1 MQDVSFSGELDVEID
16 YSLYPPPPLSLSSST
31 SLHVRSPLVLV
42 PLITNEEQKLLFLS
56 RALLRR
62 LKEGW
67 KRSHDAVRNFLC
79 FCRVVSLHVISRNGS
94 IEPLT
99 ILVESRIYLCLSVA
113 RLDVM

>member
-16 YSLYPPPPLSLSSST
+16 YSLYPSLPLTFLLCFSP
-31 SLHVRSPLVLV
+31 RSFATRRFLV

-56 RALLRR
+56 RALLHSRS
-62 LKEGW
+62 KEGW
-67 KRSHDAVRNFLC
+67 KRSHDTVRNFLC

-99 ILVESRIYLCLSVA
+99 ILQSLLVF
-113 RLDVM
+113 RLQGWM